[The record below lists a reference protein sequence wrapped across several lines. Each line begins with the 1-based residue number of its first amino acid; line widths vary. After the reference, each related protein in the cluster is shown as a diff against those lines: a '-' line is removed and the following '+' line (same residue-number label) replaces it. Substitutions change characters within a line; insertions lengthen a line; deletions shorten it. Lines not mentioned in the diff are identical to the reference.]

1 MKPLEHTLLPQTH
14 IVDVS
19 QFFVDITEAYVDFEA
34 SVLLLLREASEYSP
48 NKILF
53 ECGELK
59 KRRVQLAIMDEKM
72 FAIIQL
78 TRDEIVDTAMIQDYR
93 VAFAKAS
100 MACNNLHQKLLAI
113 RATLQEA
120 ALAM

>member
-19 QFFVDITEAYVDFEA
+19 QFFVDITEAYVEFEA
-34 SVLLLLREASEYSP
+34 SVLLLLREASDYSP

>member
-1 MKPLEHTLLPQTH
+1 M
-14 IVDVS
+14 DVAR
-19 QFFVDITEAYVDFEA
+19 FFVDITKAYVDFEG
-34 SVLLLLREASEYSP
+34 SVLLLLREASNYSP
-48 NKILF
+48 NRILF

-72 FAIIQL
+72 FAIIGL
-78 TRDEIVDTAMIQDYR
+78 ARDEIADTPMLQDYR

-120 ALAM
+120 ALAV